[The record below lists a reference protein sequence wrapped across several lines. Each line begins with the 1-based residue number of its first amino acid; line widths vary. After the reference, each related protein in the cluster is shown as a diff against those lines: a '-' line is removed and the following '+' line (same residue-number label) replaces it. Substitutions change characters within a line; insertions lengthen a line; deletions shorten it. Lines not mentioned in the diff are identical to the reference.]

1 MTEKSV
7 YLDHAGAALPSGSQ
21 IEAVA
26 GDLRSNLLANPHSS
40 HTSSRLTHE
49 LVERARIR
57 FRSSFFHFCRI
68 WLSSRVLSHFHVT
81 SDQYQVV
88 FTSGATSALRIVA
101 DCFDFG
107 VRSSDCVA
115 AFSDGLPLGAQ
126 TFAYLSDSHT
136 SVVGMREIVRQRCR
150 TIGCLQAEQLEEAV
164 VPCANTSVGHDKST
178 ASLFVLTGQSNF
190 SGRKYPLKW
199 IENIRHGCLG
209 SLT

>member
-1 MTEKSV
+1 M
-7 YLDHAGAALPSGSQ
+7 
-21 IEAVA
+21 
-26 GDLRSNLLANPHSS
+26 
-40 HTSSRLTHE
+40 
-49 LVERARIR
+49 
-57 FRSSFFHFCRI
+57 SF
-68 WLSSRVLSHFHVT
+68 RVLSHFHVT

-115 AFSDGLPLGAQ
+115 ASFSDGLPLCAQ

-136 SVVGMREIVRQRCR
+136 SVVGMREIVRERCR

-164 VPCANTSVGHDKST
+164 LPCANTSVSHDKNT

-190 SGRKYPLKW
+190 CGRKYPLKW
-199 IENIRHGCLG
+199 IEKIRHGCLG
-209 SLT
+209 SFT